1 MRSDWGCIYQFA
13 NGPHDNTLLG
23 SDCKLGL
30 GSLRDV
36 PWISWTYKI
45 VQLIAFIAFIAFL
58 SDDSV
63 HVEIFV
69 EQIWA
74 MGFLQPQSSI
84 CRYDAALKGPEI
96 INERMSATQVRSK
109 ESGGH
114 GSWLVGCKTVKL
126 VIFTKPIVS
135 STWYHLCIPLLFLF
149 RSFTA
154 DSLFD
159 SLGRFNRE
167 ITFWRPVWSS
177 VCGDVVYD
185 MWMLMQAKSVQISN
199 SNFFQVT
206 QPTSWHRATSSE
218 GVCYGATDAIRNQD
232 TTQGFESEKS
242 FFHWTRNLHLCRSQ
256 GISTLNQV
264 GRTQDRNRARNWC
277 HYCTFGI
284 QVGMVLLGSTGW
296 PKLLSSVN
304 GQGELCTK
312 PLNLLC
318 LCCNSSQTIQLSM
331 SLSGTEAMK
340 IKSSQ
345 TLYLLDQRQLRR
357 LL

>member
-1 MRSDWGCIYQFA
+1 M
-13 NGPHDNTLLG
+13 
-23 SDCKLGL
+23 
-30 GSLRDV
+30 
-36 PWISWTYKI
+36 
-45 VQLIAFIAFIAFL
+45 
-58 SDDSV
+58 
-63 HVEIFV
+63 EIFV

-74 MGFLQPQSSI
+74 KGFLQPQSSI

-114 GSWLVGCKTVKL
+114 GSWLV
-126 VIFTKPIVS
+126 IFTKPIVS
-135 STWYHLCIPLLFLF
+135 STWYHLLLFLF

-159 SLGRFNRE
+159 SLGRFSRE

-185 MWMLMQAKSVQISN
+185 MWMLMQAKSVQIPN
-199 SNFFQVT
+199 SNFLQVT

-232 TTQGFESEKS
+232 TKKGFESEKS

-284 QVGMVLLGSTGW
+284 QVGMVLLGLTGW
-296 PKLLSSVN
+296 PKLLSFVN
-304 GQGELCTK
+304 GQGEMCTK
-312 PLNLLC
+312 PLMLVLR
-318 LCCNSSQTIQLSM
+318 QLSDY
-331 SLSGTEAMK
+331 SIVNVTVRGRSNENQKQPNTPWIG
-340 IKSSQ
+340 
-345 TLYLLDQRQLRR
+345 
-357 LL
+357 